1 MGVDRPA
8 DVRNGVN
15 EADLRYLSTLVGD
28 ARTHL
33 EAAQS
38 ALATA
43 TAWTAIML
51 GRQDDDGEKEG
62 ES

>member
-1 MGVDRPA
+1 MTTSDHPNPGPSYGTERS
-8 DVRNGVN
+8 DVT
-15 EADLRYLSTLVGD
+15 YLGTLIGD

-51 GRQDDDGEKEG
+51 DRDDEDRSE
-62 ES
+62 

>member
-1 MGVDRPA
+1 M
-8 DVRNGVN
+8 NGQDK
-15 EADLRYLSTLVGD
+15 ADLRYLSTLVGD

-51 GRQDDDGEKEG
+51 GRQNDNDEG
-62 ES
+62 SE

>member
-8 DVRNGVN
+8 DVMNG
-15 EADLRYLSTLVGD
+15 EDKADLRYLSTLVGD

-38 ALATA
+38 ALANA
-43 TAWTAIML
+43 MAWVAIML
-51 GRQDDDGEKEG
+51 GRQDEDGEDG

>member
-1 MGVDRPA
+1 MNGSERA
-8 DVRNGVN
+8 DVRSLGK
-15 EADLRYLSTLVGD
+15 LVGD

-51 GRQDDDGEKEG
+51 DRDGGNDDEEG
-62 ES
+62 VDSPSD